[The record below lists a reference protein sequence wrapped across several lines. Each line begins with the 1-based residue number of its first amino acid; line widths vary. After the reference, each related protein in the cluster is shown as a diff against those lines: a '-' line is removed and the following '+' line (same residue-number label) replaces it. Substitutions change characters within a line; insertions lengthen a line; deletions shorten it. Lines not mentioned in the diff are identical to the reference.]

1 MGKVVSLETSARA
14 RRAATSSQGRR
25 AASRQRKP
33 SKTALVL
40 GGGGFTGAVYEIG
53 ALRALDLLSVNRS
66 VTDFD
71 VYVGTSAGSFVAAMT
86 ANGVSPEEMMR
97 VLDRQAP
104 TPFPEIALGTLLSL
118 NLRELAGK
126 AAAFPWRI
134 AKLGY
139 TLARHVGQVSALDVV
154 LGIAEGLPSG
164 MYSGRGIEEYVQP
177 RARRTAGAPTTSA
190 SSSAEL
196 YITATDLDTC
206 ERVVFGADGFD
217 DVPISTAVR
226 ASTALPMVYEPVRVG
241 DRELVDG
248 GLISTTNLDLAVEAG
263 ARLVVVVNPLVPYV
277 NEARRDNPRHPRVSD
292 MGFPQIGY
300 QAFKLMTYRR
310 LHEIRTMWE
319 DRYPGVDFVLIEPDA
334 SDELMFRTSVMD
346 YGSRVRIASHG
357 FRSVT
362 VKLAEDYPHLK
373 QVAARHGI
381 EISATR
387 VRKVVKHF
395 AAEPEQTARW
405 RKILEQTTGA
415 LLRQSASRVA
425 PPSARAERGAQRVE
439 QAVGRGGAL
448 QRHAHVVLVAD
459 ARAARH
465 EHAAALQPHR
475 QLAAGEAGRAQPQ
488 DVRLARRARRRGRS
502 CSASSRRSRSAATA
516 ARRCATWPSHLLQRL
531 ERADLRRQADPQLGR
546 DPRQQLL
553 RAGAAERVAGAQA
566 GEPVDLREGAE
577 DQQARV
583 LVEQRGRASRRDARS
598 AVDEV
603 GERLVEQQRDVLG
616 QRVEQLAQ
624 RGGREVLAGRVV
636 RVAERDHARARR

>member
-1 MGKVVSLETSARA
+1 MGKVVRLETSTRG
-14 RRAATSSQGRR
+14 RRSATSSQGRR
-25 AASRQRKP
+25 AAPRQSKP

-71 VYVGTSAGSFVAAMT
+71 IFVGTSAGSFVAAMT

-104 TPFPEIALGTLLSL
+104 TPFPEIALSTLLSL

-126 AAAFPWRI
+126 AAVFPWQL

-139 TLARHVGQVSALDVV
+139 SLARHVGQVSALDVV
-154 LGIAEGLPSG
+154 LGIAEGLPAG
-164 MYSGRGIEEYVQP
+164 MYTGRGIEDYVQ
-177 RARRTAGAPTTSA
+177 RVLSDDEHTNDFRELER
-190 SSSAEL
+190 EL

-206 ERVVFGADGFD
+206 ERVVFGAEGFD

-263 ARLVVVVNPLVPYV
+263 ARLVIVVNPLVPYV
-277 NEARRDNPRHPRVSD
+277 NEARRENPLHARVSD
-292 MGFPQIGY
+292 MGFAQIGY

-319 DRYPGVDFVLIEPDA
+319 ERYPGVDIVLIEPDP

-346 YGSRVRIASHG
+346 YGSRVQIASHG

-395 AAEPEQTARW
+395 ATEPEQTARW
-405 RKILEQTTGA
+405 RKILGQTTGA
-415 LLRQSASRVA
+415 LVRQSAS
-425 PPSARAERGAQRVE
+425 E
-439 QAVGRGGAL
+439 
-448 QRHAHVVLVAD
+448 
-459 ARAARH
+459 
-465 EHAAALQPHR
+465 
-475 QLAAGEAGRAQPQ
+475 
-488 DVRLARRARRRGRS
+488 
-502 CSASSRRSRSAATA
+502 
-516 ARRCATWPSHLLQRL
+516 
-531 ERADLRRQADPQLGR
+531 
-546 DPRQQLL
+546 
-553 RAGAAERVAGAQA
+553 
-566 GEPVDLREGAE
+566 
-577 DQQARV
+577 
-583 LVEQRGRASRRDARS
+583 
-598 AVDEV
+598 
-603 GERLVEQQRDVLG
+603 
-616 QRVEQLAQ
+616 
-624 RGGREVLAGRVV
+624 
-636 RVAERDHARARR
+636 

>member
-1 MGKVVSLETSARA
+1 V
-14 RRAATSSQGRR
+14 TSSQGRR
-25 AASRQRKP
+25 AAARRRTP

-126 AAAFPWRI
+126 AVAFPWRI

-139 TLARHVGQVSALDVV
+139 DVARHVGQISALDVV
-154 LGIAEGLPSG
+154 LGVAEGLPAG
-164 MYSGRGIEEYVQP
+164 LYSGKGIEAYV
-177 RARRTAGAPTTSA
+177 RSVLEEADRTDDFRRLRRR
-190 SSSAEL
+190 L

-206 ERVVFGADGFD
+206 ERVVFGSDGFD

-241 DRELVDG
+241 DRDLVDG

-263 ARLVVVVNPLVPYV
+263 ARLVIVVNPLVPYV
-277 NEARRDNPRHPRVSD
+277 NEARRANPLHPRVSD
-292 MGFPQIGY
+292 MSFPQIGY

-319 DRYPGVDFVLIEPDA
+319 ERYPGVDFVLIEPDA

-373 QVAARHGI
+373 EVAARHGI

-405 RKILEQTTGA
+405 RKILEQTTGT
-415 LLRQSASRVA
+415 LLRQSAS
-425 PPSARAERGAQRVE
+425 E
-439 QAVGRGGAL
+439 
-448 QRHAHVVLVAD
+448 
-459 ARAARH
+459 
-465 EHAAALQPHR
+465 
-475 QLAAGEAGRAQPQ
+475 
-488 DVRLARRARRRGRS
+488 
-502 CSASSRRSRSAATA
+502 
-516 ARRCATWPSHLLQRL
+516 
-531 ERADLRRQADPQLGR
+531 
-546 DPRQQLL
+546 
-553 RAGAAERVAGAQA
+553 
-566 GEPVDLREGAE
+566 
-577 DQQARV
+577 
-583 LVEQRGRASRRDARS
+583 
-598 AVDEV
+598 
-603 GERLVEQQRDVLG
+603 
-616 QRVEQLAQ
+616 
-624 RGGREVLAGRVV
+624 
-636 RVAERDHARARR
+636 